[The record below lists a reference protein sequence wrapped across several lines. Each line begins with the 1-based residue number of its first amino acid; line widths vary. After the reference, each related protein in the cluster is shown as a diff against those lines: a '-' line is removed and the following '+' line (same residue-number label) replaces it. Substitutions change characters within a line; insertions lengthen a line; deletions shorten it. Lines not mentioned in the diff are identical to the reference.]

1 MSIYFSLANLGPR
14 DIRLLRIPSNRK
26 TSPPSFECSLV
37 VYPLSKAPAYG
48 ALSYAWGESPP
59 VETIICNGHNL
70 SVRPNLLSALTTIQ
84 NSSTVDDRQ
93 YLWVDAICIDQ
104 SNSQERSAQVSIMKE
119 IYSNAHIVF
128 VRLGEHDQG
137 LHCAVELIKKLNTA
151 NVLRKDKPHLNS
163 IEIAKRAELPLVETD
178 RAWSNLHSLFFNRP
192 WFSRIWTIQELCHA
206 RKCLVLNGGV
216 TVIWEDIANIAPI
229 FIDYQ
234 YSVPGRS
241 SIYWLQ
247 HFSRIRLNHL
257 LNKSRS
263 LLDLLQTFRGQMA
276 SDPRDKVY
284 AVLNLS
290 TSRAA
295 SLVTVDYSLT
305 TLEVYKNAARSVIL
319 ADTPDKWILDL
330 LCATHPIKHPDGP
343 SWVPDWSQRL
353 NTLAAF
359 DGDKST
365 TYCAA
370 KDTVATVSICS
381 NLEKLNVLGF
391 RFDYVEVA
399 ALAMVLNPG
408 YTPWNSLRS
417 NPAAQHVLADWMFL
431 VLGIQNY
438 PTGEPID
445 DVLCKTLVAGK
456 NFNGIF
462 PMSDDDFD
470 DFFRSYVDLRTKL
483 MKLTQHCRFQRRQSG
498 DHYDDLVFEEPSLY
512 ISRIEILS
520 YFRRLII
527 TRNGYIGLAS
537 CTTEPDD
544 VICILFGAQTPLV
557 LRQEDGDWILLGE
570 CYVHGMMD
578 GKAFDQPAIKCQEFR
593 IR

>member
-1 MSIYFSLANLGPR
+1 MSVYDSLADLGPR
-14 DIRLLRIPSNRK
+14 DIRLLKIPSK
-26 TSPPSFECSLV
+26 KVASSPGFECSLV
-37 VYPLSKAPAYG
+37 VVSLHKAPGYA
-48 ALSYAWGESPP
+48 ALSYAWGESSP
-59 VETIICNGHNL
+59 VEKIDCNGHTLN
-70 SVRPNLLSALTTIQ
+70 VRPNLLSTLTTIQ
-84 NSSTVDDRQ
+84 KLSTDNSQ

-104 SNSQERSAQVSIMKE
+104 SNLPERSAQVSIMKE
-119 IYSNAHIVF
+119 IYSNAQVVF

-151 NVLRKDKPHLNS
+151 AVLRKDKPHLKT
-163 IEIAKRAELPLVETD
+163 IEIAKRADLPLVETD
-178 RAWSNLHSLFFNRP
+178 HAWTDLYSLFFNRP

-206 RKCLVLNGGV
+206 RECLILNGGL
-216 TVIWEDIANIAPI
+216 TMEWEDMANIAPI
-229 FIDYQ
+229 FTDYQ
-234 YSVPGRS
+234 YSIPGRS
-241 SIYWLQ
+241 SVYWLQ
-247 HFSRIRLNHL
+247 HFSRVRLNHS
-257 LNKSRS
+257 LNKPRC

-319 ADTPDKWILDL
+319 ADTPDEPILDL

-359 DGDKST
+359 DGDKSK

-370 KDTVATVSICS
+370 KGSVATVSICP
-381 NLEKLNVLGF
+381 NQEKLDVLGF

-417 NPAAQHVLADWMFL
+417 NPAAQHVLAEWMFL
-431 VLGIQNY
+431 VLGMPTY
-438 PTGEPID
+438 PTGERID

-456 NFNGIF
+456 NFNGTF

-483 MKLTQHCRFQRRQSG
+483 MKLTQRCRFQRRQPG
-498 DHYDDLVFEEPSLY
+498 EYYDDLVFREPSLY
-512 ISRIEILS
+512 LTRVEILS

-537 CTTEPDD
+537 CTTEPNDS
-544 VICILFGAQTPLV
+544 ICILFGAQTPFV
-557 LRQEDGDWILLGE
+557 LRQECDDWILLGE
-570 CYVHGMMD
+570 CYIHGMMD
-578 GKAFDQPAIKCQEFR
+578 GKAFDQPGIKCQQFC